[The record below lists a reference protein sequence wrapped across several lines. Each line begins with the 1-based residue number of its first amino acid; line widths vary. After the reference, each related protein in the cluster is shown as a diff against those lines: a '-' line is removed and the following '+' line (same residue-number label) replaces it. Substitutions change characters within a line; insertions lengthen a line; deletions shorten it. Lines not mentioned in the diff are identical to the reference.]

1 MSKAVSKAIFEK
13 ELDRRI
19 SRARLSGA
27 MHNYT
32 QAEFKNYLLGIGLE
46 KYEKVILPVETEGKY
61 PSTIPDQGA
70 KIIPFPGVS
79 LPEPDGFQNRL
90 DAFLHEM
97 GYIE

>member
-1 MSKAVSKAIFEK
+1 MFEE

-19 SRARLSGA
+19 SRARLAGA
-27 MHNYT
+27 MHGYT

-46 KYEKVILPVETEGKY
+46 KYEKAILPVETEGKY
-61 PSTIPDQGA
+61 PAAIPGQGA

-90 DAFLHEM
+90 DDFLLEM